1 MCKAWHSWA
10 PGSHGDPFPEI
21 SNIPS
26 PADHSKRMRITP
38 LFSTSHKC
46 LLASLYFWNARLQC
60 LTVAWMAHWL
70 ALYPLSGSSRQ
81 EQLQVPQLPELSIFF
96 WINMAPGC
104 SKELADTEHRIWP
117 LRLIK
122 QRRRHQRLKSLP
134 CISFHPFL
142 QSLLHQNHT
151 LPVRPPSQN
160 HWGLLHE
167 LVVTEQNPGGTEH
180 IQDSPCL
187 QLTVQDGGAQG
198 QSHWGQE
205 RERCQISSSL

>member
-1 MCKAWHSWA
+1 
-10 PGSHGDPFPEI
+10 
-21 SNIPS
+21 
-26 PADHSKRMRITP
+26 
-38 LFSTSHKC
+38 
-46 LLASLYFWNARLQC
+46 
-60 LTVAWMAHWL
+60 MAHWL

-96 WINMAPGC
+96 WINMAPGY

-117 LRLIK
+117 QRLIK

-160 HWGLLHE
+160 HRGLLHA
-167 LVVTEQNPGGTEH
+167 LVVTEQSPGGTEH
-180 IQDSPCL
+180 IHDSPCW

-205 RERCQISSSL
+205 WERCQISSSLQERNRLRELSEGLKAPQWSNGRIRAGIQFSWLPIQNSL